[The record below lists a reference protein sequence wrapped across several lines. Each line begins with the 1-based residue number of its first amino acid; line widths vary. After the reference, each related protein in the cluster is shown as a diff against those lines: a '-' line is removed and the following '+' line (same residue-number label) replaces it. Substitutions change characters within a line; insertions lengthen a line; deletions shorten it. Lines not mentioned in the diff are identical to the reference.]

1 MAEIEELNDQMKV
14 RREKMENLREAGID
28 PFGHKFTRTHNS
40 QELHE
45 AYDEKTKE
53 ELHELALSGIV
64 AGRLMTKRGKGKV
77 GFAHLQDREGQI
89 QLYVRKD
96 EVGEENYEIFKKAD
110 LGDFLGVEGEIMK
123 TDMGE
128 LSIKAKKLTFLSKAL
143 RPMPEKFHG

>member
-1 MAEIEELNDQMKV
+1 MMCVEWTSSSTTGFIVKYWS
-14 RREKMENLREAGID
+14 
-28 PFGHKFTRTHNS
+28 FNS

-96 EVGEENYEIFKKAD
+96 EVGEENY
-110 LGDFLGVEGEIMK
+110 
-123 TDMGE
+123 
-128 LSIKAKKLTFLSKAL
+128 
-143 RPMPEKFHG
+143 